1 MSSFDDDLSEMSAA
15 AGIHSDGSIA
25 GNSQGSGEFSDP
37 SPLVTQ
43 FLTDLRAL
51 GDGPAPPP
59 SDELAALF
67 SGASSLTAARHGRS
81 VFARHKVGLV
91 IAAAAMSTAAL
102 TGVAAAH
109 DRLPQPAQTVVARVV
124 NDLTPFHVDP
134 SHGHVPPATHPSGP
148 AATPTHTEPSE
159 PAESEP
165 AGSAPGE
172 SEPSESEAATPA
184 QQTEPGDGQ
193 ASAAPGGEDA
203 TAPAAPGAH
212 VTSGDGEGPGDG
224 AGD

>member
-67 SGASSLTAARHGRS
+67 SGASSITAARQGRS
-81 VFARHKVGLV
+81 VFARHRVGLV

-102 TGVAAAH
+102 TGIAAAH

-134 SHGHVPPATHPSGP
+134 SHVPPVTHPSGP
-148 AATPTHTEPSE
+148 AATPTHVEPSE

-165 AGSAPGE
+165 AGSEPAE
-172 SEPSESEAATPA
+172 SQSATPT
-184 QQTEPGDGQ
+184 QQTEPGDTQ
-193 ASAAPGGEDA
+193 TSAEPGGEDA
-203 TAPAAPGAH
+203 TAPAAPGAQ
-212 VTSGDGEGPGDG
+212 VTSTDGALDGSGDG

>member
-15 AGIHSDGSIA
+15 EGIHSDGSIA
-25 GNSQGSGEFSDP
+25 GDSLTSGEFSDP

-67 SGASSLTAARHGRS
+67 SGASSITAARQGRS
-81 VFARHKVGLV
+81 VFARHRVGLV

-134 SHGHVPPATHPSGP
+134 SHVPAPPATHPSGP

-165 AGSAPGE
+165 AE
-172 SEPSESEAATPA
+172 SQTGTPT
-184 QQTEPGDGQ
+184 QQTEPGDSQ
-193 ASAAPGGEDA
+193 TTAAPGGEDA
-203 TAPAAPGAH
+203 TAPGAPGAQ
-212 VTSGDGEGPGDG
+212 VTSGDGEGSGDG